1 MDSSADMPILSRLKP
16 EELVLGDK
24 KLFCWSTGPANPTLS
39 KNKKVILQNAGQLAI
54 FLKSIFCCL
63 KKLRNKT

>member
-1 MDSSADMPILSRLKP
+1 MPILSRLKP

-24 KLFCWSTGPANPTLS
+24 KLFCWSTSPTNPTLS

-54 FLKSIFCCL
+54 FLKSIF
-63 KKLRNKT
+63 